1 MNLFRG
7 KRKENYNLLNNEILS
22 FNASKKKSS
31 KKNVC
36 KKNDYKCKFEHCE
49 RERIQGRQLPLRP
62 LPSRPAGEYAT
73 VGSPP
78 KKKEPLYEVP
88 EPLYGNVRMIR
99 VSSPK
104 EHIYEEI
111 GESSA
116 GGTRRRK
123 HAVKSTHK
131 KRKGGKRTMRK
142 GGKRTTRKGGKRT
155 MHKRGRKVIVGGYD
169 DNPYSDVLGYPSY
182 VSNPDEIIND
192 FSYSKTEDPSSL
204 KREYCNS
211 PNKWC
216 EKTKKCHP
224 ISKPCQ
230 THTVLAAP
238 TRTCPTD
245 MEWCEGQESCIYSD
259 DYESECKQSIM
270 GTNTHNTTYGVV
282 HKNREGPPVNRS
294 IKPKL

>member
-1 MNLFRG
+1 MNLLRG

-49 RERIQGRQLPLRP
+49 RARIQGRQLPLRP
-62 LPSRPAGEYAT
+62 ERISSGEYAT

-78 KKKEPLYEVP
+78 KKKEPFYEVP
-88 EPLYGNVRMIR
+88 EPLYGNVRMTR

-104 EHIYEEI
+104 EDIYEEI

-142 GGKRTTRKGGKRT
+142 GWKRTMHKGGKRTMRKGGKRT
-155 MHKRGRKVIVGGYD
+155 MHKGGKRTMRKGWKSTHKKIVGGFNRSSEDIISDFNNKSD
-169 DNPYSDVLGYPSY
+169 D
-182 VSNPDEIIND
+182 
-192 FSYSKTEDPSSL
+192 
-204 KREYCNS
+204 
-211 PNKWC
+211 
-216 EKTKKCHP
+216 KKCLIMNDLDIP
-224 ISKPCQ
+224 KTCNNSNI
-230 THTVLAAP
+230 TV
-238 TRTCPTD
+238 D
-245 MEWCEGQESCIYSD
+245 NENIYNTLGPR
-259 DYESECKQSIM
+259 SE
-270 GTNTHNTTYGVV
+270 TTVPPYQFETTGL
-282 HKNREGPPVNRS
+282 PPVLKATVRTANNFNKQNLYEGTTS
-294 IKPKL
+294 IRDIEENKKKTQRPNLNQTRF

>member
-49 RERIQGRQLPLRP
+49 RARIQGRQLPLRP

-78 KKKEPLYEVP
+78 KKKEPLYEVPEPLYEVP

-142 GGKRTTRKGGKRT
+142 GGKRTMRKGGKRTTRKGGKRT
-155 MHKRGRKVIVGGYD
+155 MHKRGRKVIVGG
-169 DNPYSDVLGYPSY
+169 V
-182 VSNPDEIIND
+182 
-192 FSYSKTEDPSSL
+192 
-204 KREYCNS
+204 
-211 PNKWC
+211 
-216 EKTKKCHP
+216 
-224 ISKPCQ
+224 
-230 THTVLAAP
+230 
-238 TRTCPTD
+238 
-245 MEWCEGQESCIYSD
+245 
-259 DYESECKQSIM
+259 
-270 GTNTHNTTYGVV
+270 
-282 HKNREGPPVNRS
+282 
-294 IKPKL
+294 